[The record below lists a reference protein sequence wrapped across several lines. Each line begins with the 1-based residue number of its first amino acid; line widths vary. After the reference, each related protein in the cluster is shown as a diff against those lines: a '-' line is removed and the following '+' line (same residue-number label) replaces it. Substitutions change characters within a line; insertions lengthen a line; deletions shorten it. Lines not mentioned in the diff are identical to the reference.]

1 MVIVEIG
8 NNRRSLSEIRPSWIN
23 KQINQRSHDGSGA
36 CVRVKIN
43 DGDVNMTLTTGHCSP
58 SGGGGGGRKPNRK
71 EQELFDLW
79 NKRGLN
85 GRDFT
90 GGNLNA
96 FHKQLQR
103 LL

>member
-8 NNRRSLSEIRPSWIN
+8 SNRRTLSEVRPSWIN
-23 KQINQRSHDGSGA
+23 RQINRRAHDGGGA
-36 CVRVKIN
+36 CVRIKIK
-43 DGDVNMTLTTGHCSP
+43 DGDVNLALTTDHCS
-58 SGGGGGGRKPNRK
+58 SNGGGGGRTPNRK

-79 NKRGLN
+79 NKHGLN

-96 FHKQLQR
+96 FLKQVQR